1 MGIYMTPFTL
11 GYDVD
16 LLSISALL
24 QQLSNKNRNLK
35 PNSRGVHFRVHL
47 YWIKEPTITFAN
59 VAKHDERDLLTLFA
73 RPYQGCR
80 KDVVGVWLL
89 FIKQQPRHRNFNTGN
104 STQDFQLFRG
114 NRNHRHHH
122 LRIGAIRY
130 CHLTSQQIVNLDKVR
145 QSNQRLLT
153 IKYEN
158 FELFEISPEHRQFTG
173 CLYKEYVI
181 KGTYVVSTN

>member
-80 KDVVGVWLL
+80 KDVVGV
-89 FIKQQPRHRNFNTGN
+89 
-104 STQDFQLFRG
+104 
-114 NRNHRHHH
+114 
-122 LRIGAIRY
+122 
-130 CHLTSQQIVNLDKVR
+130 
-145 QSNQRLLT
+145 
-153 IKYEN
+153 
-158 FELFEISPEHRQFTG
+158 
-173 CLYKEYVI
+173 
-181 KGTYVVSTN
+181 